1 MMNIQPLRIKLENCD
16 PNTQLLQRS
25 YPERYAH
32 ILEMFYSHQYLLPH
46 FKKKHLR
53 MVGTISKYR
62 RLVNTRKKQ
71 PERWKIAKHNK
82 GSAKSIQLTVK
93 RINKG
98 NERNRPN
105 WLPKI
110 DKTETEKKTIPSN
123 DEAHTHDLKRPHKK
137 VRMDKPQK
145 RKIRNTRKKKTVH
158 QCPKIKQTQ
167 MITKYNK
174 HNKLRKNKSS
184 KWQQIPSIG
193 KEINQPNWYQEL
205 C

>member
-1 MMNIQPLRIKLENCD
+1 MSTKVLLFCLELKLNDE
-16 PNTQLLQRS
+16 
-25 YPERYAH
+25 YPTSQNKARE
-32 ILEMFYSHQYLLPH
+32 LWSQYSTSPAKLSRKICPH
-46 FKKKHLR
+46 FGNVLQPSVSSSTLKKKHLR

-82 GSAKSIQLTVK
+82 GSAKLIQLTVK

-137 VRMDKPQK
+137 VRMDKPKKGKYQIQEK
-145 RKIRNTRKKKTVH
+145 RKQSTNVRKS
-158 QCPKIKQTQ
+158 
-167 MITKYNK
+167 NK
-174 HNKLRKNKSS
+174 H
-184 KWQQIPSIG
+184 KWS
-193 KEINQPNWYQEL
+193 PNTTNTTN
-205 C
+205 